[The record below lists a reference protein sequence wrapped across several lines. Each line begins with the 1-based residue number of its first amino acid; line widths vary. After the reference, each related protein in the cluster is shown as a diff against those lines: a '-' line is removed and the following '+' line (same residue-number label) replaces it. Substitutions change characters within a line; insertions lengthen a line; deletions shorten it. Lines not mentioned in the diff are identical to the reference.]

1 MTTQRM
7 IGIDETLAD
16 ELQEIAEQENRSLD
30 EILMRLLAFY
40 KREQS
45 PTPPEI
51 PDYPPRP
58 AWSLTDDDIEVP
70 DDIEDKE
77 AYRAAARS
85 IAPKLYEKAR
95 AYWRKIGD
103 QERLAL
109 TDEQLDKQFWLFD
122 PDGVPRFKSE
132 KGGVYIPPDP
142 LEALVGLF
150 DSDQTDLSMTVH
162 KSIAQY
168 HMKRYHNAE

>member
-40 KREQS
+40 KREQPS
-45 PTPPEI
+45 TTPEI

-58 AWSLTDDDIEVP
+58 AWSLTDEDIEVP

-77 AYRAAARS
+77 AYRAAARA

-95 AYWRKIGD
+95 AYWRKVVD
-103 QERLAL
+103 QERFAL
-109 TDEQLDKQFWLFD
+109 TDEELDKQFWLFD

-132 KGGVYIPPDP
+132 KGTIYLPPDP
-142 LEALVGLF
+142 LEALIGLF
-150 DSDQTDLSMTVH
+150 NSDVTDASITVRETMAKKYGH
-162 KSIAQY
+162 ID
-168 HMKRYHNAE
+168 